1 MAKADST
8 IIKKRAMLVALEK
21 SLGVVTSAC
30 ASVGITR
37 VTHYEWMK
45 NDAEYKEAVHDI
57 TEMAIDFVESKLY
70 KQISKENTT
79 ATIFYLKTKAK
90 HRGYVERTEIQH
102 EGNLGLASKISQDA
116 KNKIEQILE
125 NEY

>member
-1 MAKADST
+1 MAKSEST
-8 IIKKRAMLVALEK
+8 GIRKRAMLEALEK

-37 VTHYEWMK
+37 VTHYQWIN
-45 NDAEYKEAVHDI
+45 NDPEYREAVHDI

-70 KQISKENTT
+70 KQISNENTT

-102 EGNLGLASKISQDA
+102 GGNLDLSSKLSDEA